1 VPDIEKV
8 EKNKDVDVLIKA
20 LKDEDRDVREKA
32 AWALFEI

>member
-32 AWALFEI
+32 AWAL